1 MVNRAGGYVRWEEVV
16 VSKDKG
22 RREVHYYLE
31 DASGGVVLAVVGR
44 ERSARHMSYAVP
56 ALFLRSWGADALV
69 KLPTVQQS
77 PTSSMICSTIGSA
90 ASTVSSSSPSPP
102 SSSSPPAATLSLKWR
117 SRREVIDWLS
127 SANRCST
134 CRLANQLAGAP
145 KEADHRSRKFSWLGS
160 TWTCS
165 KQRKHYSAFFQ
176 HGIKIS
182 VQDFVYVM
190 AEENKRRVAY
200 VEDLY
205 EDLKAR
211 KKVVVRWFHQIDE
224 VNVILPPDVNDREIF
239 FSLCLQDLSVEC
251 LDGLAAVLSPQ
262 HFNKYLDVGVNT
274 PWKPFLCRRQVENGD
289 VIKPLDITSVQG
301 YWKQAV
307 LRFMFSH
314 ARLHLKSTESTALN
328 LFTSDEADTG
338 RVSDIKPTRRRDLI
352 CGEGAKGSLRLKFRR
367 LDETHHYPPA
377 PLPPKKNPGQKRQQ
391 LLSPGQCIEV
401 LSQDSGLRGCW
412 FRCVILKRCQD
423 KVKVRYTD
431 LQDADGTG
439 PLEEWILAPGEVA
452 ADKLGIRLQGRT
464 TIRPQLLPQSKI
476 SSAVFNVGSI
486 VDAWWHDGWWEGVVL
501 SREDDYTIRVYF
513 PGEQRTSAFEPQD
526 LRPSQDWFHNR
537 WNRLRERPDIVSSL
551 LSDSITEVNG
561 EDSGGSNPAPL
572 HRESNV
578 DSPPGDVED
587 PPRMGKK
594 EADVQDLA
602 LDDLF
607 GRLKWRSS
615 RKRCGRGFARRRQNW
630 AGDSDGSSDSS
641 GRGSAG
647 DSLGCLKFLAPPPL
661 MADSEACKFR
671 GGRLFDDSTAISNL
685 VVS

>member
-31 DASGGVVLAVVGR
+31 DASGGC
-44 ERSARHMSYAVP
+44 ARHMSYAVP

-127 SANRCST
+127 SAVSGSLLLSNPLDELC
-134 CRLANQLAGAP
+134 N
-145 KEADHRSRKFSWLGS
+145 KEDGVIADDSVWK
-160 TWTCS
+160 
-165 KQRKHYSAFFQ
+165 
-176 HGIKIS
+176 

-274 PWKPFLCRRQVENGD
+274 PWKPFLCRSQVENGD

-328 LFTSDEADTG
+328 LFTSDDADTG

-377 PLPPKKNPGQKRQQ
+377 PLQQ

-439 PLEEWILAPGEVA
+439 PLEVA
-452 ADKLGIRLQGRT
+452 GRT

-513 PGEQRTSAFEPQD
+513 QQRTSAFEPQD

-594 EADVQDLA
+594 EGDVQDLA

-671 GGRLFDDSTAISNL
+671 GGRLFDDSTPSQTWSCPEEKAPISL
-685 VVS
+685 VSKFRRSGI